1 MKNVMLMAIVMTMA
15 SLWLGCQQPQPAEKP
30 ASGPVMLITGEHR
43 TTVADTL
50 IRAHGEMNRF
60 RIERGVQ
67 QVASLWHQSDGS
79 EADFEDFCK
88 THFIG
93 DETELEV
100 LFTKLS
106 RYLEVVSGNFN
117 KMILQLNEPL
127 DLDMGEITAI
137 DEMFGA
143 YNPGSHVT
151 EDFYNNKIAF
161 IIALNFPFYSLK
173 EKTDLGRGWT
183 RQQWAYTR
191 MGDLFTSRV
200 PPELYQALYRA
211 GTEANTYIQ
220 SYNIFMGKLVDSAM
234 NTYFPEDLRLITHWG
249 LRDELKAHYNKPTGL
264 VKQQMIYQV
273 MQRIIDQSIP
283 EAVINK
289 NEYQWDPYKNQVYKD
304 GRPIESRREP
314 DTRYSYWLNN
324 FRAMKDIDPY
334 QPNYPNYVDRN
345 FELEMEIPYADVEK
359 MFVDFISS
367 PVIRDVGQLVRERLG
382 RDLQPFDI
390 WYSGFKSRSSISEE
404 ELNRIVNAKY
414 PSREAFEKDLPNI
427 LMKVGFTP
435 DKAADIASKIQVD
448 ASRGI
453 GHAAGA
459 EMKSEKAHLRT
470 RIDPEGMNYKGYNI
484 ATHEFGHNVE
494 QTLSLQDVDYY
505 ILNGVPNT
513 AFTEALAFMFQKRDL
528 ELLGIRDNDP
538 DKEKML
544 ALDNAWAAYEIM
556 GVSLVDMYTWRWMYE
571 HPDATPAQLKDA
583 VITIAKDIW
592 NRYYADVFGSKDE
605 PILAI
610 YSHMIYRTLYL
621 PAYPVGHLIDFQ
633 LEQFMQGKNFAD
645 EVQRIFTLGTVVP
658 QEWMQQ
664 AVGSGISGNATL
676 EAAAKAVSNIQ

>member
-1 MKNVMLMAIVMTMA
+1 MVMTVTAM
-15 SLWLGCQQPQPAEKP
+15 WLGCQQPKPTEKP
-30 ASGPVMLITGEHR
+30 ASGPVMFISGDYRSE
-43 TTVADTL
+43 VIDTL
-50 IRAHGEMNRF
+50 IRVYGESNRF
-60 RIERGVQ
+60 RIERGVK
-67 QVASLWHQSDGS
+67 QVASLWRESDGT
-79 EADFEDFCK
+79 ADDFRNFC
-88 THFIG
+88 TQHFIG
-93 DETELEV
+93 KEEDLEV

-106 RYLEVVSGNFN
+106 RYLEVINGNFG

-127 DLDMGEITAI
+127 DLDVGKLTAI

-143 YNPGSHVT
+143 FNPASHVN
-151 EDFYNNKIAF
+151 EDFYANKIAF
-161 IIALNFPFYSLK
+161 ITALNFPFYSLK
-173 EKTDLGRGWT
+173 EKTDLGTDWT
-183 RQQWAYTR
+183 RKQWAYAR

-200 PPELYQALYRA
+200 PPELYQALYKA
-211 GTEANTYIQ
+211 GTESNTYIQ

-234 NTYFPEDLRLITHWG
+234 NTYFPADLRLIPPWG
-249 LRDELKAHYNKPTGL
+249 LRDELKAHYQEETGL
-264 VKQQMIYQV
+264 AKQQMIYQV
-273 MQRIIDQSIP
+273 MKRIIDQSIP
-283 EAVINK
+283 VEVIDR
-289 NEYQWDPYKNQVYKD
+289 NEYQWDPYLNKVYKD
-304 GRPIESRREP
+304 GQPVTFKSEP
-314 DTRYSYWLNN
+314 DMRYAYWLNN
-324 FRAMKDIDPY
+324 FKAMKAIDPY

-367 PVIRDVGQLVRERLG
+367 PVIRDVGRLIRERLG
-382 RDLQPFDI
+382 RNLQPFDI
-390 WYSGFKSRSSISEE
+390 WYSGFKSRSSLSEE

-435 DKAADIASKIQVD
+435 EKAADIASKIQVD

-470 RIDPEGMNYKGYNI
+470 RIGPEGMNYKGYNI

-505 ILNGVPNT
+505 LLNGVPNT

-528 ELLGIRDNDP
+528 ELLGIRDDDP
-538 DKEKML
+538 DRDKML

-571 HPDATPAQLKDA
+571 HPDATPVQLKEA

-592 NRYYADVFGSKDE
+592 NKYYADVFGMQDE

-610 YSHMIYRTLYL
+610 YSHMIYRTIYL

-633 LEQFMQGKNFAD
+633 LEQHMKGKNFAD
-645 EVQRIFTLGTVVP
+645 EVQRIYTQGTVVP
-658 QEWMQQ
+658 QVWMRQ
-664 AVGSGISGNATL
+664 AVGSGISGKATL
-676 EAAAKAVSNIQ
+676 DAAATAVAEIN

>member
-1 MKNVMLMAIVMTMA
+1 MKKALLMVMVMTVTAM
-15 SLWLGCQQPQPAEKP
+15 WLGCQQPKPTEKP
-30 ASGPVMLITGEHR
+30 ASGPVMFISGDHR
-43 TTVADTL
+43 SGIIDTL
-50 IRAHGEMNRF
+50 IRAYGESNRF
-60 RIERGVQ
+60 RIERGVK
-67 QVASLWHQSDGS
+67 QVASLWRESDGT
-79 EADFEDFCK
+79 ADDFRNFC
-88 THFIG
+88 TQHFIG
-93 DETELEV
+93 KEEDLEV

-106 RYLEVVSGNFN
+106 RYLEVINGNFG

-127 DLDMGEITAI
+127 DLDVGKLTAI

-143 YNPGSHVT
+143 FNPASHVN
-151 EDFYNNKIAF
+151 EDFYANKIAF
-161 IIALNFPFYSLK
+161 IVALNFPFYSLK
-173 EKTDLGRGWT
+173 EKTDMGVEWT
-183 RQQWAYTR
+183 RQQWAYAR

-200 PPELYQALYRA
+200 PPELYQALYKA
-211 GTEANTYIQ
+211 GTESNTYIQ
-220 SYNIFMGKLVDSAM
+220 SYNIYMGKLVDSAM
-234 NTYFPEDLRLITHWG
+234 NTLFPADLRLITHWG
-249 LRDELKAHYNKPTGL
+249 LRDELKAHYNEGTGL

-273 MQRIIDQSIP
+273 MKRIIDQTIP
-283 EAVINK
+283 VEVIDK
-289 NEYQWDPYKNQVYKD
+289 NDYQWDPYLNKVYKD
-304 GRPIESRREP
+304 GQTVTFKSEP
-314 DTRYSYWLNN
+314 DMRYAYWLNN
-324 FRAMKDIDPY
+324 FKAMKAIDPY

-367 PVIRDVGQLVRERLG
+367 PVIRDVGRLIRERLG
-382 RDLQPFDI
+382 RNLQPFDI
-390 WYSGFKSRSSISEE
+390 WYSGFKSRSSLSEE

-435 DKAADIASKIQVD
+435 EKAADIASKIQVD

-470 RIDPEGMNYKGYNI
+470 RIGPQGMNYKGYNI

-505 ILNGVPNT
+505 LLNGVPNT

-528 ELLGIRDNDP
+528 ELLGIKDDDP
-538 DKEKML
+538 DRDKML

-556 GVSLVDMYTWRWMYE
+556 GVSLVDMYTWRWMYA
-571 HPDATPAQLKDA
+571 HPDATPVQLKEA

-592 NRYYADVFGSKDE
+592 NKYYADVFGMQDE

-610 YSHMIYRTLYL
+610 YSHMIYRTIYL

-633 LEQFMQGKNFAD
+633 LEQHMKGKNFAD
-645 EVQRIFTLGTVVP
+645 EVQRIYTQGTVVP
-658 QEWMQQ
+658 QVWMRQ
-664 AVGSGISGNATL
+664 AVGSGISGKATL
-676 EAAAKAVSNIQ
+676 DAAAAAVVSVD

>member
-1 MKNVMLMAIVMTMA
+1 MVMTVTAM
-15 SLWLGCQQPQPAEKP
+15 WLGCQQPKPTEKP
-30 ASGPVMLITGEHR
+30 ASGPVMFISGDYQSE
-43 TTVADTL
+43 VIDTL
-50 IRAHGEMNRF
+50 IRVYGESNRF
-60 RIERGVQ
+60 RIERGVK
-67 QVASLWHQSDGS
+67 QVASLWRESDGT
-79 EADFEDFCK
+79 ADDFRNFCTQHFMGKEED
-88 THFIG
+88 
-93 DETELEV
+93 LEV

-106 RYLEVVSGNFN
+106 RYLEVINGNFG

-127 DLDMGEITAI
+127 DLDVGELTAI

-143 YNPGSHVT
+143 FNPASHVN
-151 EDFYNNKIAF
+151 EDFYANKIAF
-161 IIALNFPFYSLK
+161 ITALNFPFYSLK
-173 EKTDLGRGWT
+173 EKTDLGTDWT
-183 RQQWAYTR
+183 RKQWAYAR

-234 NTYFPEDLRLITHWG
+234 NTYFPADLRLITHWG
-249 LRDELKAHYNKPTGL
+249 LRDELKAHYNEETGL

-273 MQRIIDQSIP
+273 MKRIIDQTIP
-283 EAVINK
+283 VEVIDK
-289 NEYQWDPYKNQVYKD
+289 NDYQWDPYLNKVYKD
-304 GRPIESRREP
+304 GQTVTFKSEP
-314 DTRYSYWLNN
+314 DMRYAYWLNN
-324 FRAMKDIDPY
+324 FKAMKAIDPY

-367 PVIRDVGQLVRERLG
+367 LVIRDVGRLIRERLG
-382 RDLQPFDI
+382 RNLQPFDI
-390 WYSGFKSRSSISEE
+390 WYSGFKSRSSLSEE

-435 DKAADIASKIQVD
+435 EKAADIASKIQVD

-470 RIDPEGMNYKGYNI
+470 RIGPEGMNYKGYNI

-505 ILNGVPNT
+505 LLNGVPNT

-528 ELLGIRDNDP
+528 ELLGIRDDDP
-538 DKEKML
+538 DRDKML
-544 ALDNAWAAYEIM
+544 ALENAWAAYEIM

-571 HPDATPAQLKDA
+571 HPDATPVQLKEA

-592 NRYYADVFGSKDE
+592 NKYYADVFGMQDE

-610 YSHMIYRTLYL
+610 YSHMIYRTIYL

-633 LEQFMQGKNFAD
+633 LEQHMKGKNFAD
-645 EVQRIFTLGTVVP
+645 EVQRIYTQGTVVP
-658 QEWMQQ
+658 QVWMRQ
-664 AVGSGISGNATL
+664 AVGSGISGKATL
-676 EAAAKAVSNIQ
+676 DAAATAVAEIN

>member
-1 MKNVMLMAIVMTMA
+1 MKKIVLGAMALPMVV
-15 SLWLGCQQPQPAEKP
+15 LWLGCQQPQPAEKP
-30 ASGPVMLITGEHR
+30 ASASVMLITGDHR
-43 TTVADTL
+43 SDVIDTL
-50 IRAHGEMNRF
+50 IRVYGETNRL

-67 QVASLWHQSDGS
+67 RTASLWRQSDGS
-79 EADFEDFCK
+79 AADFQDFCK
-88 THFIG
+88 HQFIG
-93 DETELEV
+93 NEAELDV
-100 LFTKLS
+100 LFAKLS
-106 RYLEVVSGNFN
+106 RYLEVINGNYG

-143 YNPGSHVT
+143 YNPGTHVT

-161 IIALNFPFYSLK
+161 LVALNFPFYSLK
-173 EKTDLGRGWT
+173 EKTELGRDWT
-183 RQQWAYTR
+183 RKQWAYAR

-200 PPELYQALYRA
+200 PPELYQEVYKA

-220 SYNIFMGKLVDSAM
+220 SYNIYMGKLVDSAM

-249 LRDELKAHYNKPTGL
+249 LRDELKAHYNEATGL

-273 MQRIIDQSIP
+273 MKRIIDQSIP
-283 EAVINK
+283 VEVINK
-289 NEYQWDPYKNQVYKD
+289 NEVQWDPYRNKVYKD
-304 GRPIESRREP
+304 GQPVIFTSEP
-314 DTRYSYWLNN
+314 DNRYAFWLNN
-324 FRAMKDIDPY
+324 FKAMKSIDPY

-367 PVIRDVGQLVRERLG
+367 PVIRDIGKLIRERLG

-390 WYSGFKSRSSISEE
+390 WYSGFKSRSNISEE
-404 ELNRIVNAKY
+404 ELNKIVNAKY

-435 DKAADIASKIQVD
+435 AKAADIASKIQVD

-459 EMKSEKAHLRT
+459 EMRSEKAHLRT
-470 RIDPEGMNYKGYNI
+470 RIGAGGMNYKGYNI

-528 ELLGIRDNDP
+528 ALLGIKDDDP
-538 DKEKML
+538 DRAKML

-571 HPDATPAQLKDA
+571 HPDATPARLKEA
-583 VITIAKDIW
+583 VIAIAKEIW
-592 NRYYADVFGSKDE
+592 NTYYADVFGTRDE

-610 YSHMIYRTLYL
+610 YSHMIYRTIYL

-633 LEQFMQGKNFAD
+633 LEQSMQGKNFAD
-645 EVQRIFTLGTVVP
+645 EVQRIYTLGTVVP
-658 QEWMQQ
+658 QEWMRQ
-664 AVGSGISGNATL
+664 AVGSEISGKATL
-676 EAAAKAVSNIQ
+676 EAAARAIANSN

>member
-1 MKNVMLMAIVMTMA
+1 M
-15 SLWLGCQQPQPAEKP
+15 
-30 ASGPVMLITGEHR
+30 
-43 TTVADTL
+43 
-50 IRAHGEMNRF
+50 
-60 RIERGVQ
+60 
-67 QVASLWHQSDGS
+67 
-79 EADFEDFCK
+79 
-88 THFIG
+88 
-93 DETELEV
+93 
-100 LFTKLS
+100 
-106 RYLEVVSGNFN
+106 RY
-117 KMILQLNEPL
+117 
-127 DLDMGEITAI
+127 A
-137 DEMFGA
+137 
-143 YNPGSHVT
+143 
-151 EDFYNNKIAF
+151 
-161 IIALNFPFYSLK
+161 
-173 EKTDLGRGWT
+173 
-183 RQQWAYTR
+183 
-191 MGDLFTSRV
+191 
-200 PPELYQALYRA
+200 
-211 GTEANTYIQ
+211 
-220 SYNIFMGKLVDSAM
+220 
-234 NTYFPEDLRLITHWG
+234 
-249 LRDELKAHYNKPTGL
+249 
-264 VKQQMIYQV
+264 
-273 MQRIIDQSIP
+273 
-283 EAVINK
+283 
-289 NEYQWDPYKNQVYKD
+289 
-304 GRPIESRREP
+304 
-314 DTRYSYWLNN
+314 YWLNN
-324 FRAMKDIDPY
+324 FNAMKAIDPY

-367 PVIRDVGQLVRERLG
+367 PVIRDIGKLIRERLG

-390 WYSGFKSRSSISEE
+390 WYSGFKSRSSLSEE

-435 DKAADIASKIQVD
+435 EKAAVIASKIQVD

-459 EMKSEKAHLRT
+459 EMRSEKAHLRT
-470 RIDPEGMNYKGYNI
+470 RIGPEGMNYKGYNI

-528 ELLGIRDNDP
+528 ELLGIKDDDP
-538 DKEKML
+538 DREKML

-556 GVSLVDMYTWRWMYE
+556 GVSLVDMYAWRWMYA
-571 HPDATPAQLKDA
+571 HPDATPAQLKEA

-592 NRYYADVFGSKDE
+592 NKYYSDVFGVKDE

-633 LEQFMQGKNFAD
+633 LEQFMQGENFAD

-664 AVGSGISGNATL
+664 AVGSGISGEATL
-676 EAAAKAVSNIQ
+676 EAAARALSSIN

>member
-1 MKNVMLMAIVMTMA
+1 MVMTVTAM
-15 SLWLGCQQPQPAEKP
+15 WLGCQQPKPTEKP
-30 ASGPVMLITGEHR
+30 ASGPVMFISGDHR
-43 TTVADTL
+43 SGIIDTL
-50 IRAHGEMNRF
+50 IRAYGESNRF
-60 RIERGVQ
+60 RIERGVK
-67 QVASLWHQSDGS
+67 QVASLWRESDGT
-79 EADFEDFCK
+79 ADDFRNFC
-88 THFIG
+88 TQHFIG
-93 DETELEV
+93 KEEDLEV

-106 RYLEVVSGNFN
+106 RYLEVINGNFG

-127 DLDMGEITAI
+127 DLDVGKLTAI

-143 YNPGSHVT
+143 FNPASHVN
-151 EDFYNNKIAF
+151 EDFYANKIAF
-161 IIALNFPFYSLK
+161 IVALNFPFYSLK
-173 EKTDLGRGWT
+173 EKTDMGVEWT
-183 RQQWAYTR
+183 RQQWAYAR

-200 PPELYQALYRA
+200 PPELYQALYKA
-211 GTEANTYIQ
+211 GTESNTYIQ
-220 SYNIFMGKLVDSAM
+220 SYNIYMGKLVDSAM
-234 NTYFPEDLRLITHWG
+234 NTLFPADLRLITHWG
-249 LRDELKAHYNKPTGL
+249 LRDELKAHYNEGTGL

-273 MQRIIDQSIP
+273 MKRIIDQTIP
-283 EAVINK
+283 VEVIDK
-289 NEYQWDPYKNQVYKD
+289 NDYQWDPYLNKVYKD
-304 GRPIESRREP
+304 GQTVTFKSEP
-314 DTRYSYWLNN
+314 DMRYAYWLNN
-324 FRAMKDIDPY
+324 FKAMKAIDPY

-367 PVIRDVGQLVRERLG
+367 PVIRDVGRLIRERLG
-382 RDLQPFDI
+382 RNLQPFDI
-390 WYSGFKSRSSISEE
+390 WYSGFKSRSSLSEE

-435 DKAADIASKIQVD
+435 EKAADIASKIQVD

-470 RIDPEGMNYKGYNI
+470 RIGPQGMNYKGYNI

-505 ILNGVPNT
+505 LLNGVPNT

-528 ELLGIRDNDP
+528 ELLGIKDDDP
-538 DKEKML
+538 DRDKML

-556 GVSLVDMYTWRWMYE
+556 GVSLVDMYTWRWMYA
-571 HPDATPAQLKDA
+571 HPDATPVQLKEA

-592 NRYYADVFGSKDE
+592 NKYYADVFGMQDE

-610 YSHMIYRTLYL
+610 YSHMIYRTIYL

-633 LEQFMQGKNFAD
+633 LEQHMKGKNFAD
-645 EVQRIFTLGTVVP
+645 EVQRIYTQGTVVP
-658 QEWMQQ
+658 QVWMRQ
-664 AVGSGISGNATL
+664 AVGSGISGKATL
-676 EAAAKAVSNIQ
+676 DAAAAAVVSVD